1 MEQLTDQ
8 SQEQNQTDT
17 PPLAFWRKPFSW
29 WKKDKTAKPK
39 EVKPKL
45 TLKEKFKAL
54 TVSQWFYLLA
64 FITLI
69 ATFGEDGQL
78 ADVAP
83 IAVVF
88 AGIGLSRELWH
99 LFHAIWSK
107 TLGKG
112 VLLVLY
118 AGTANIVIAISAL
131 KINIIAGI
139 EPSPFIFTL
148 GFTTLLLLPLW
159 LTVATVMFFV
169 IAMVIGNVWLI
180 CSAFL
185 RVVGIKVPVH
195 WEDKSFVA
203 ITMILR
209 IILIAVLVAGLVNFI
224 QPYAEQ
230 LDVFE
235 RPVAIFDN
243 EMSRDQQIQMSQAN
257 PEERAELLDE
267 LTRQGVISQIGKHQK
282 EQSSSVD
289 TTEPDS
295 EGVVVKVGIMSGGN
309 EISTDTAE
317 ALIDELQSSEPAE
330 GQQSSEAEPVTPA
343 NEVSEEKANTPKFI
357 DQMIAHFIYNF
368 ETYPYSACN
377 KRSDQRSLI
386 IDENMVFLAER
397 DDSDLGYKFTVE
409 ACSPRIGS
417 TQ

>member
-1 MEQLTDQ
+1 MEQLTAQ
-8 SQEQNQTDT
+8 SQNENPAED
-17 PPLAFWRKPFSW
+17 PAKAFWKKPFSW
-29 WKKDKTAKPK
+29 LKRDKKEKQD
-39 EVKPKL
+39 VKRPKL
-45 TLKEKFKAL
+45 TLREKFRAL

-69 ATFGEDGQL
+69 VTFGEDGKL

-169 IAMVIGNVWLI
+169 IALVIGNVWLI
-180 CSAFL
+180 CSALL

-243 EMSRDQQIQMSQAN
+243 DMSREQQIQMSQAN
-257 PEERAELLDE
+257 PEEREELLEE

-282 EQSSSVD
+282 EQSAPLVLAEVKAES
-289 TTEPDS
+289 EP
-295 EGVVVKVGIMSGGN
+295 VVVEVGITSGGG
-309 EISTDTAE
+309 DTSADVATTLADNVE
-317 ALIDELQSSEPAE
+317 SSEFSSE
-330 GQQSSEAEPVTPA
+330 GQQEAGTE
-343 NEVSEEKANTPKFI
+343 EVSAEDEAANKPKFI

-377 KRSDQRSLI
+377 KRADQRSLI

-397 DDSDLGYKFTVE
+397 DESDLGYKFTVQ
-409 ACSPRIGS
+409 ACNPRIENV
-417 TQ
+417 Q